1 MDTDPENMLSESND
15 VRVLNRSIAEEFGA
29 KNMLVLGVV
38 NAGGALNAETLRDAA
53 RLVADV
59 KDLDRI
65 SAEGVISFT
74 TVTDVPEGDLSPED
88 VAGISDALAAD
99 QVLGRRV
106 LSDDGTGLAI
116 YIPLEDK
123 GDVNGVTSK
132 VRDLLEVHNLDA
144 DGGHYLAGLPLAEE
158 KFGRDM
164 FIQMGLLVPLAGML
178 IFFRKLILVVAA
190 MLVAMLSVIWT
201 MGLLTDTGFTLH
213 IMSSMIPIFLMPI
226 AVLDSIHI
234 LSEFFEK
241 YPDTQDKKAT
251 LRSIYKELATP
262 ISFT

>member
-1 MDTDPENMLSESND
+1 MLRVEVDTDPENMLSESND

-164 FIQMGLLVPLAGML
+164 FIQMGLLAPLAGML
-178 IFFRKLILVVAA
+178 IFLLMLYFFRKLILVVAA
-190 MLVAMLSVIWT
+190 MLVAMLSVI
-201 MGLLTDTGFTLH
+201 
-213 IMSSMIPIFLMPI
+213 
-226 AVLDSIHI
+226 
-234 LSEFFEK
+234 
-241 YPDTQDKKAT
+241 
-251 LRSIYKELATP
+251 
-262 ISFT
+262 